1 MEPSR
6 VSALLDTDV
15 LIDILRGTPAAQ
27 AWLARSAATAFQ
39 IPGVVVMELVMG
51 CRNQTELRRVQQFL
65 GAFSVAWTEASEFAQ
80 AYDLLA
86 TYRLTSGLSIPDC
99 LVAAMALT
107 RSATLYT
114 FNMRH
119 FRVITGLDVQE
130 PYTRP

>member
-1 MEPSR
+1 MN
-6 VSALLDTDV
+6 ALIDTDV

-39 IPGVVVMELVMG
+39 IPGVVAMELMMG
-51 CRNQTELRRVQQFL
+51 CRNQAELRRVQQFL
-65 GAFSVAWTEASEFAQ
+65 GAFSVAWIEASEFAQ
-80 AYDLLA
+80 AYNLLA
-86 TYRLTSGLSIPDC
+86 AYRLRSGLSIPDC

>member
-1 MEPSR
+1 
-6 VSALLDTDV
+6 VNALIDTDV

-39 IPGVVVMELVMG
+39 IPGVVAMELVMG
-51 CRNQTELRRVQQFL
+51 CRNQAELRRVQQFL
-65 GAFSVAWTEASEFAQ
+65 GAFSVAWIEASEFAQ
-80 AYDLLA
+80 AYNLLA
-86 TYRLTSGLSIPDC
+86 AYRLRSGLSIPDC

>member
-1 MEPSR
+1 M
-6 VSALLDTDV
+6 SALIDTDV
-15 LIDILRGTPAAQ
+15 LIDILRGTQAAQ

-39 IPGVVVMELVMG
+39 IPGVVAMELVMG

-65 GAFSVAWTEASEFAQ
+65 GAFSVAWTEASEFAR

-86 TYRLTSGLSIPDC
+86 AYRLTSGLSIPDC

-107 RSATLYT
+107 RSTTLYT
-114 FNMRH
+114 FNLRH

>member
-1 MEPSR
+1 M
-6 VSALLDTDV
+6 SALIDTDV
-15 LIDILRGTPAAQ
+15 LIDILRGTPVAQ

-39 IPGVVVMELVMG
+39 IPGVVAMELVMG
-51 CRNQTELRRVQQFL
+51 CRNQAELRRVQQFL
-65 GAFSVAWTEASEFAQ
+65 GAFSVAWTEAAEFAR
-80 AYDLLA
+80 AYDLLVA
-86 TYRLTSGLSIPDC
+86 YRLTSGLSIPDC

-119 FRVITGLDVQE
+119 FRVITGLNVQE